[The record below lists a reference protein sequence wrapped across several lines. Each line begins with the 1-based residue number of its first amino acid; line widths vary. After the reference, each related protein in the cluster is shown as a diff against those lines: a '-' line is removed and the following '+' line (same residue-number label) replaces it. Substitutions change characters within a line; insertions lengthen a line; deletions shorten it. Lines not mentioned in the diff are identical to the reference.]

1 MSEKHLNEH
10 SLIME
15 GDCGHRK
22 EKLEFSKMLGALFT
36 PFLSLPSFVELL
48 STSKA
53 FLSADMEESSA
64 RLVPSKQIKIFNMSQ
79 APLDADKPQP
89 HDNDDGIAHF
99 LPF

>member
-1 MSEKHLNEH
+1 
-10 SLIME
+10 ME
-15 GDCGHRK
+15 GDCDHRK
-22 EKLEFSKMLGALFT
+22 EKLEFAKILEALFT

-53 FLSADMEESSA
+53 FLSADREVSSA
-64 RLVPSKQIKIFNMSQ
+64 RLEPSKQIKIFNMSR

-89 HDNDDGIAHF
+89 HDNVDGIAHF